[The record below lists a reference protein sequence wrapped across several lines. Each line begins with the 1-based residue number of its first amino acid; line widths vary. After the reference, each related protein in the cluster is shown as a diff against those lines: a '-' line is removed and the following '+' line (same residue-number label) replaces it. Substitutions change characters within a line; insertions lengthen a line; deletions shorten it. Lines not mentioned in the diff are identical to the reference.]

1 MLWWP
6 MSRLLCL
13 LAISSLAAG
22 CSDNANCGSPGSAG
36 FGLTVSSDEV
46 NLVYGGLTASANND
60 CPATDAPAGVV
71 SLTINGTQ
79 MSTIVGAGL
88 ITLCVPR
95 PDQLGAE
102 VQLGTDVKIVDLNGM
117 DDLCNYT
124 IDSGHLP
131 TGTVQGIGVCGNG
144 IDKAGFGL
152 VFSGFIGL
160 RRTCTTAT
168 DSVSVGITGNVAVA
182 PL

>member
-1 MLWWP
+1 

-152 VFSGFIGL
+152 VFNGFIGL
-160 RRTCTTAT
+160 RRTCATAT
-168 DSVSVGITGNVAVA
+168 DSVSVGITGNVAVE
-182 PL
+182 PISI

>member
-1 MLWWP
+1 

-13 LAISSLAAG
+13 LAISGFAAG
-22 CSDNANCGSPGSAG
+22 CGGDDGTCGSPGSAG

-60 CPATDAPAGVV
+60 CPATNAPAGVV

-95 PDQLGAE
+95 PDQLGT

-117 DDLCNYT
+117 DDNCNYT

-131 TGTVQGIGVCGNG
+131 TGTVQGIGVCSNG
-144 IDKAGFGL
+144 TNAAGFGL
-152 VFSGFIGL
+152 VFNGFIGL
-160 RRTCTTAT
+160 RRTCATTT
-168 DSVSVGITGNVAVA
+168 DSVSVGITGNVAVDPA
-182 PL
+182 L

>member
-1 MLWWP
+1 

-13 LAISSLAAG
+13 LAISGLAAG
-22 CSDNANCGSPGSAG
+22 CGGDDDTTCGSPGSAG

-79 MSTIVGAGL
+79 MSTIAGAGL
-88 ITLCVPR
+88 ITLCIPR
-95 PDQLGAE
+95 PDQLDSGA
-102 VQLGTDVKIVDLNGM
+102 QLANIKIVDLDGM
-117 DDLCNYT
+117 DDNCNYS

-131 TGTVQGIGVCGNG
+131 TGTVMGIGVCGNG
-144 IDKAGFGL
+144 TDSAGFGL
-152 VFSGFIGL
+152 VFNGFIGL

-168 DSVSVGITGNVAVA
+168 DSVSVGITGNVAVE
-182 PL
+182 PVGGL